1 MGRHRA
7 VTGSIASGKPDA
19 IMDMSCPPAPVDP
32 CVPDTGRNGMWPAT
46 PAFDVLEPVLQTA
59 PVVFASPHSGADY
72 PPEFVA
78 ASRLDALALR
88 KSEDSFVDELFAAA
102 PAMGAPLVCAR
113 FPRAFLDANREPFEL
128 DPGMF
133 ADRLPGY
140 VNTRSPR
147 VAAGLGTIARIVSSG
162 SDIYRRKLRFDEAL
176 HRVNTCYRPYHAALA
191 GLVERT
197 RAQFGLC
204 LLIDCH
210 SMPSVG
216 GPADA
221 DSGRRRVDIV
231 LGDCHGTSCDR
242 RLTELAR
249 RTLGQRGYVVRR
261 NVPYAGAYTTR
272 HYGAPQRGVHALQIE
287 INRALYMDES
297 SFCKS
302 SGFAGLAGDLAA
314 LIAELTR
321 SSMAAAA

>member
-1 MGRHRA
+1 
-7 VTGSIASGKPDA
+7 
-19 IMDMSCPPAPVDP
+19 MDISCPPPPVETLARDES
-32 CVPDTGRNGMWPAT
+32 RNGVWSRS
-46 PAFDVLEPVLQTA
+46 PAFDLLEPVHQTA

-78 ASRLDALALR
+78 ASRLDPLALR

-102 PAMGAPLVCAR
+102 PAMGAPLLRAR
-113 FPRAFLDANREPFEL
+113 FPRAYLDANREPFEL
-128 DPGMF
+128 DPRMF
-133 ADRLPGY
+133 ADRLPAY

-147 VAAGLGTIARIVSSG
+147 VAAGLGTIARVVSSG
-162 SDIYRRKLRFDEAL
+162 ADIYRSKLRFDEAL
-176 HRVNTCYRPYHAALA
+176 HRVNACYRPYHAALA
-191 GLVERT
+191 GAIDRT
-197 RAQFGLC
+197 LARFGVC

-242 RLTELAR
+242 QLTELAR

-287 INRALYMDES
+287 INRALYMDEA
-297 SFCKS
+297 SFRKTP
-302 SGFAGLAGDLAA
+302 GFARLAGDLGA
-314 LIAELTR
+314 LIEEFTR
-321 SSMAAAA
+321 SPMAAAA

>member
-1 MGRHRA
+1 M
-7 VTGSIASGKPDA
+7 TGFTASGKPGA
-19 IMDMSCPPAPVDP
+19 IMDISCPPPPIEAPAQDDSP
-32 CVPDTGRNGMWPAT
+32 NGAWPRS
-46 PAFDVLEPVLQTA
+46 PAFDVLEPAHRTA
-59 PVVFASPHSGADY
+59 PVIFASPHSGADY
-72 PPEFVA
+72 PAEFVA
-78 ASRLDALALR
+78 ASRLDPLALR

-102 PAMGAPLVCAR
+102 PAMGAPLLRAR

-128 DPGMF
+128 DPRMF
-133 ADRLPGY
+133 ADPLPAY

-147 VAAGLGTIARIVSSG
+147 VAAGLGTIARVVSSG
-162 SDIYRRKLRFDEAL
+162 ADIYCRKLRFDEAL
-176 HRVNTCYRPYHAALA
+176 HRVNACYRPYHTALA
-191 GLVERT
+191 GLIEST
-197 RAQFGLC
+197 LAQFGVC

-242 RLTELAR
+242 QLTELAR
-249 RTLGQRGYVVRR
+249 RTLARRGYVVRR

-287 INRALYMDES
+287 INRALYMDEA
-297 SFCKS
+297 SFRKTA
-302 SGFAGLAGDLAA
+302 GFGGLAANLAA
-314 LIAELTR
+314 LIEEFTR
-321 SSMAAAA
+321 SPMAAAA

>member
-1 MGRHRA
+1 MEISFPPSPSGPSGPSVPSAPDRNHR
-7 VTGSIASGKPDA
+7 GG
-19 IMDMSCPPAPVDP
+19 
-32 CVPDTGRNGMWPAT
+32 WPHS
-46 PAFDVLEPVLQTA
+46 PAFDVLEPVRQTA

-72 PPEFVA
+72 PPAFVET
-78 ASRLDALALR
+78 SRLDPLALR
-88 KSEDSFVDELFAAA
+88 KSEDGFVDELFAAA
-102 PAMGAPLVCAR
+102 PAMGAPLLRAR

-128 DPGMF
+128 DPRMF
-133 ADRLPGY
+133 ADPLPAY

-147 VAAGLGTIARIVSSG
+147 VAAGLGTIARVVSSG
-162 SDIYRRKLRFDEAL
+162 ADIYRRKLKFDEAL
-176 HRVNTCYRPYHAALA
+176 HRVNACYRPYHAALA
-191 GLVERT
+191 GLIERT
-197 RAQFGLC
+197 LAQFGYC

-242 RLTELAR
+242 RLTDLAR

-287 INRALYMDES
+287 INRALYMDEA
-297 SFCKS
+297 SFSKTP
-302 SGFAGLAGDLAA
+302 GFAGLAGDLAA
-314 LIAELTR
+314 LIGELTR
-321 SSMAAAA
+321 APMAAAA

>member
-1 MGRHRA
+1 
-7 VTGSIASGKPDA
+7 
-19 IMDMSCPPAPVDP
+19 MDMSFPPPPADP
-32 CVPDTGRNGMWPAT
+32 AVSGVGHGGAWPRS
-46 PAFDVLEPVLQTA
+46 PAFDVLEPARQTA

-72 PPEFVA
+72 PPEFVE

-102 PAMGAPLVCAR
+102 PAMGAPLLRAR

-128 DPGMF
+128 DPRMF
-133 ADRLPGY
+133 ADPLPSY

-147 VAAGLGTIARIVSSG
+147 VAAGLGTIARVVSSG
-162 SDIYRRKLRFDEAL
+162 ADIYRRKLQFDEAL
-176 HRVNTCYRPYHAALA
+176 HRVNACYRPYHAALA
-191 GLVERT
+191 ALVERT
-197 RAQFGLC
+197 RAQFGRC

-242 RLTELAR
+242 RLTELVR
-249 RTLGQRGYVVRR
+249 RTLGRCGYAVRR

-287 INRALYMDES
+287 INRALYMDEA
-297 SFCKS
+297 SFRKTP
-302 SGFAGLAGDLAA
+302 GFAGLTGDLAA
-314 LIAELTR
+314 LIGELTR
-321 SSMAAAA
+321 SPMAAAA